1 METNQQNT
9 PNASEPKVS
18 YSDEVKNFY
27 KGDFKEIL
35 TAIFKNPIDGTFN
48 IFKNPSNKAYLQSI
62 ILFSS
67 VFVLYLVG
75 GYIIAGEMRDYLKVS
90 HFIKISLIPVV
101 LMLLITVVSFGLKS
115 ISGKSDFKAELL
127 TGGLAG
133 IPIGLL
139 VLIIFII
146 KMFANED
153 NIFRLFRD
161 PEEVGVIG
169 GLLLMYFLLMLIN
182 IVQQSLKASGTKDAL
197 AWYLSPLLILA
208 SIYLT
213 YQITVNILF

>member
-9 PNASEPKVS
+9 PNASEPKVNF
-18 YSDEVKNFY
+18 SDEVKNFY
-27 KGDFKEIL
+27 KGDFKEIFTTL
-35 TAIFKNPIDGTFN
+35 FKNPIDGTFN

-67 VFVLYLVG
+67 VFVLYFGG
-75 GYIIAGEMRDYLKVS
+75 GYLIVGEMREDIEVS

-101 LMLLITVVSFGLKS
+101 LMFLISVASFGLKS

-139 VLIIFII
+139 VPTIFII
-146 KMFANED
+146 KMLASED
-153 NIFRLFRD
+153 NIMSLLKN
-161 PEEVGVIG
+161 PEGVGVIG
-169 GLLLMYFLLMLIN
+169 GLFLMYFQLMLIN
-182 IVQQSLKASGTKDAL
+182 IVQQSSKASGTKDSL
-197 AWYLSPLLILA
+197 AWYLSPISILA
-208 SIYLT
+208 SEYFT
-213 YQITVNILF
+213 YQIAVNNLF